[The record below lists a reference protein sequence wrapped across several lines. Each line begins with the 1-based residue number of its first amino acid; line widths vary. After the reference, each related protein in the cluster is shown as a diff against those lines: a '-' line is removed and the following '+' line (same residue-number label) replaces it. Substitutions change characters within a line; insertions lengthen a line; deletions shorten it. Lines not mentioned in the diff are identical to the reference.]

1 MRIYGGLTESV
12 RCHKIVL
19 AAFSSVIE
27 AALADTDY
35 DDETTVIIPD
45 MTLDDLTAIVEFVY
59 YRSMTLQAD
68 ILFLKHACSI
78 LRQSS
83 NPVCGS

>member
-68 ILFLKHACSI
+68 ILFLKHASSI
-78 LRQSS
+78 LRQ
-83 NPVCGS
+83 